1 MQGRNPITFTQ
12 KVLKYSKFNT
22 DLESTALQKEI
33 EAKLAS
39 YLDPYLGKDLITAK
53 AVKAI
58 KVETT
63 RVEIDIELGYP
74 FDTAKADYQAALTAL
89 LAPVLGGRTLQLR
102 LGYHILAHAGKVGLP
117 AIPGVK
123 NIIAVGSGKGG
134 VGKSTIAVNLALGLA
149 QEGAK
154 VGILDADIYG
164 PSQPAMLGTEG
175 QKPVVKDKRLMP
187 IVRHGLQSMSIGYL
201 IEQNA
206 AMVWRGPMIG
216 KALQQLLQDTAWD
229 SLDYLVI
236 DLPPGTGDIQLT
248 LCQKI
253 PVSGAVIVTT
263 PQDLALLD
271 VRRAC
276 EMFNKLNVPI
286 LGVVENMSVYHCSQC
301 GHEEKIFGQGG
312 AKKLTREFGVKL
324 LGSMPLDLQIRE
336 ATDQG
341 QPPVVQDP
349 HGQYANA
356 FCELARHVA
365 GQLSLQ
371 QRDYSAKFPKIVVQH
386 GKKEE

>member
-1 MQGRNPITFTQ
+1 M
-12 KVLKYSKFNT
+12 
-22 DLESTALQKEI
+22 QKEI

-39 YLDPYLGKDLITAK
+39 YRDPHLGKDLITAK

-58 KVETT
+58 KVEAN
-63 RVEIDIELGYP
+63 RVEIEIELGYP
-74 FDTAKADYQAALTAL
+74 FDTIKTQFEQRLAEH
-89 LAPVLGGRTLQLR
+89 LAPILGGKTLQLR
-102 LGYHILAHAGKVGLP
+102 LGYQILSHAGKVGLP
-117 AIPGVK
+117 PVPGVK

-175 QKPVVKDKRLMP
+175 QKPTVKDKRLLP

-201 IEQNA
+201 IDQNA

-229 SLDYLVI
+229 NLDYLVI

-312 AKKLTREFGVKL
+312 AKKLTREFGVQL
-324 LGSMPLDLQIRE
+324 LGSMPLDLEIRE

-341 QPPVVQDP
+341 QPPAVADP
-349 HGQYANA
+349 HGQHAQA
-356 FCELARHVA
+356 FAELARNVA

-371 QRDYSAKFPKIVVQH
+371 QRNYSAKFPKIVVQH